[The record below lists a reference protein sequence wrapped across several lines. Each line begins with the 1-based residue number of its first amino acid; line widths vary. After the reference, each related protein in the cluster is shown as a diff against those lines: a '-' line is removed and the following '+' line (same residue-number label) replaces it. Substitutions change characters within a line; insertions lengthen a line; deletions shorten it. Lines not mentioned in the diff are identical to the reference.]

1 MGDNKEGVVA
11 DTAATST
18 AEVSQHVKVS
28 STQGAPPTGSG
39 TSSTTPA
46 THLSPDKGEGND
58 NVTGDTTE
66 GESAVKEGEQRSEGD
81 GEGGEGKGVTHTGT
95 CKWFDSR
102 RGFGFISP
110 DDRSEDVF
118 VHQQCILADGFRSLQ
133 LGEQVSQA

>member
-1 MGDNKEGVVA
+1 MGDNKEGAVA
-11 DTAATST
+11 DTAATRT
-18 AEVSQHVKVS
+18 AEVGQHVKVS
-28 STQGAPPTGSG
+28 SSQGAALTGSA

-46 THLSPDKGEGND
+46 THLSPD
-58 NVTGDTTE
+58 NVAGDTTE

-81 GEGGEGKGVTHTGT
+81 GKGVTHTGT

-133 LGEQVSQA
+133 LGEQIDSYIYWA